1 VLRLTLIDRQLTT
14 TTHSFKNI
22 LVIHFGQLGDVI
34 LAFPA
39 FRAIREAFP
48 DARLTILAGKSA
60 SSLLEDFKL
69 ADEVVSVD
77 RVALLR
83 GKKLRSIRRILGLVS
98 DVRRRRFDL
107 VIDLH
112 SLSETNIL
120 GFLSGARHRLYA
132 NRESRSLDFLGNF
145 RPRPEKEDKS
155 KHLSDF
161 YLAVLAPLGIGR
173 SRDGFRLELGSDA
186 SKEFLQNYFDER
198 PRIGFVVG
206 AGHPSRRWPLERF
219 AELSRRIA
227 KAGNYQHLVFLGP
240 EEEPIV
246 EDINAAFGDSVTMV
260 RGLDLYQLSAALSCV
275 DLLVSNDTGPPH
287 LAAVVG
293 TPIVLVIDERAPLR
307 YLPLAEKMKVVR
319 SGEIDQISVDEVY
332 SAAIELITRSNRSKD
347 VGVISP

>member
-1 VLRLTLIDRQLTT
+1 MT

-39 FRAIREAFP
+39 LRAVRKAFP
-48 DARLTILAGKSA
+48 DARMTILAGKSA
-60 SSLLEDFKL
+60 SSLLEDLKL
-69 ADEVVSVD
+69 ADEVIAVD
-77 RVALLR
+77 RIALLR
-83 GKKLRSIRRILGLVS
+83 GKKLKSIRKILGLVA

-112 SLSETNIL
+112 SLYETNIL

-132 NRESRSLDFLGNF
+132 NRESRSLDFLGSF

-161 YLAVLAPLGIGR
+161 YLAVLSPLGLSQ
-173 SRDGFRLELGSDA
+173 SRDGFCLELDPAA
-186 SKEFLQNYFDER
+186 SKEFLRDHSDGR

-219 AELSRRIA
+219 AKLSRLVSDL
-227 KAGNYQHLVFLGP
+227 GDFQQFVFLGP
-240 EEEPIV
+240 EEEPIID
-246 EDINAAFGDSVTMV
+246 EINTAFGDKMQLV
-260 RGLDLYQLSAALSCV
+260 RGLDLHRLSAALGCV

-307 YLPLAEKMKVVR
+307 YLPLAEKMRVVR
-319 SGEIDQISVDEVY
+319 NGRIHEISVDEVY
-332 SAAIELITRSNRSKD
+332 SAVCDLLSAANKTKNDGLFA
-347 VGVISP
+347 P

>member
-1 VLRLTLIDRQLTT
+1 MPLQTLIYRRLTT
-14 TTHSFKNI
+14 TSHSFRNI
-22 LVIHFGQLGDVI
+22 LAIHFGQLGDVI

-39 FRAIREAFP
+39 LRAIREGFP
-48 DARLTILAGKSA
+48 HAKLTILAGKSA

-69 ADEVVSVD
+69 ADEVITVD

-83 GKKLRSIRRILGLVS
+83 DKKLRSIRSILKLVS

-112 SLSETNIL
+112 SLYETNIL

-145 RPRPEKEDKS
+145 RPRPEREDKS

-161 YLAVLAPLGIGR
+161 YLSAVAPLGISR
-173 SRDGFRLELGSDA
+173 SKDHPRLELEPEAANSFSQTYCD
-186 SKEFLQNYFDER
+186 DR
-198 PRIGFVVG
+198 PRIGYVVG
-206 AGHPSRRWPLERF
+206 AGHPSRRWPLEKF
-219 AELSRRIA
+219 AELSRRISDLGDFQQLA
-227 KAGNYQHLVFLGP
+227 FLGP

-246 EDINAAFGDSVTMV
+246 EDIKIAFGDNVKLV
-260 RGLDLYQLSAALSCV
+260 RGLNLFQLSAALSCL

-293 TPIVLVIDERAPLR
+293 TPIVLVIDVRAPLR
-307 YLPLAEKMKVVR
+307 YLPLAKKIKVVR
-319 SGEIDQISVDEVY
+319 SGEIGQISVDEVY
-332 SAAIELITRSNRSKD
+332 SVVEQLMPTSNESNDRGAVS
-347 VGVISP
+347 S